1 MEFEAFVRQPQK
13 REERK
18 KLFTRQHREPS
29 TPARK
34 RRVSYRY
41 AGGGMGEVG
50 GIEKFRVTTWF
61 RMRETIVRPRHF
73 FLSTSLGSCY
83 LRGPV
88 ISRWID

>member
-41 AGGGMGEVG
+41 TGGMGEVG
-50 GIEKFRVTTWF
+50 GIEKFRVMTWS